1 MDDFL
6 TLISEVGVPIA
17 GAMAAGVFIFIILKQ
32 ILSGLVDNIDTL
44 TNFCKMLETRS
55 TTMSNELMKIDL
67 IVSAALD
74 IPPDLERVSRA
85 ENFVED
91 GKVDAR
97 RD

>member
-17 GAMAAGVFIFIILKQ
+17 GAIAAGVFIFIILKQ
-32 ILSGLVDNIDTL
+32 ILSGLVDDIDTL

-74 IPPDLERVSRA
+74 IPPDLEGGYQELRILLKM
-85 ENFVED
+85 E
-91 GKVDAR
+91 K
-97 RD
+97 